1 MRRLSFAAILFL
13 FFWMFSCGGNKTV
26 KKDDKKLSDRQEINK
41 KEDNTVQEEKENIPQ
56 SNTENKEEII
66 KEFNTLMAK
75 YKLNEKEGNIMF
87 ADYIEALDE
96 ISEDYKNFPEI
107 GFNKGVFYTKISKFK
122 EAYKYLMMTYKK
134 SHYIPALIN
143 LSYLA
148 YKLNRISELLP
159 YLKNAASLKK
169 IDKDLKE
176 KLLVNYSFLL
186 IMEKKYDEAIKVI
199 REVLAFKPR
208 SIAAYK
214 NLGIMY
220 TNSKKFSI
228 AQKVIDLSISYTK
241 DKKEQAELYV
251 IKARYYKAKFE
262 SVNMIA
268 AYKKAISLDSSNI
281 DANYALALLYIK
293 YGAGDKS
300 VIYLKTLVAN
310 YPDNL
315 LFRNLYGIALRMAGK
330 YEKAYEAYSD
340 LIKMEPSYKDAYY
353 NRGLLLQK
361 YMEKPA
367 EAIKDYEKYRSL
379 GGKKDIK
386 ARIKICKQMI
396 KDIEMMKKE
405 EQESGE

>member
-1 MRRLSFAAILFL
+1 
-13 FFWMFSCGGNKTV
+13 
-26 KKDDKKLSDRQEINK
+26 
-41 KEDNTVQEEKENIPQ
+41 
-56 SNTENKEEII
+56 
-66 KEFNTLMAK
+66 
-75 YKLNEKEGNIMF
+75 
-87 ADYIEALDE
+87 
-96 ISEDYKNFPEI
+96 
-107 GFNKGVFYTKISKFK
+107 
-122 EAYKYLMMTYKK
+122 
-134 SHYIPALIN
+134 
-143 LSYLA
+143 
-148 YKLNRISELLP
+148 
-159 YLKNAASLKK
+159 
-169 IDKDLKE
+169 
-176 KLLVNYSFLL
+176 LL